1 MKRRDQ
7 RPGELDL
14 PVKTIGGWRRGLLLS
29 SVLLA
34 IAPLVN
40 IYQDLLVHGVFF
52 DLAPLVHAVS
62 LPGSFI
68 LQGLGLNSGPMSSA
82 TTIPLGSI
90 LLDWLLFFGSNLL
103 FWVGGALSIIWAA
116 SLQQKNSQIPAAQPS
131 RRFSIKAGIYCASI
145 LLALVPAANVLFEIL
160 RETYVYHDE
169 HFWVISRVLSL
180 PANLL
185 TGMLAPELLP
195 SLGNIQSSRH
205 FLVSW
210 PMYLG
215 VNIYCW
221 LCCAFF
227 INWLLESRNR
237 RNSGSQR

>member
-1 MKRRDQ
+1 M
-7 RPGELDL
+7 
-14 PVKTIGGWRRGLLLS
+14 LS
-29 SVLLA
+29 SALLA
-34 IAPLVN
+34 SAPLVN

-52 DLAPLVHAVS
+52 DLAPFARYVS
-62 LPGSFI
+62 LPASFI
-68 LQGLGLNSGPMSSA
+68 LQGLGLSSAPMSSA

-90 LLDWLLFFGSNLL
+90 LLDWLLFFGANLL
-103 FWVGGALSIIWAA
+103 FWVGGALLVIWAA
-116 SLQQKNSQIPAAQPS
+116 SLQQKNSQIPAVQPS
-131 RRFSIKAGIYCASI
+131 KRFSIATGIYCGAI

-169 HFWVISRVLSL
+169 HFWVISRILSL

-195 SLGNIQSSRH
+195 RFENIPSSRH

-215 VNIYCW
+215 VNVYCW

-227 INWLLESRNR
+227 INWIIEFRNR
-237 RNSGSQR
+237 KKFEPPTMTLAPP

>member
-1 MKRRDQ
+1 MKT
-7 RPGELDL
+7 LD
-14 PVKTIGGWRRGLLLS
+14 GWRRVLLLS

-34 IAPLVN
+34 GAPLVN

-52 DLAPLVHAVS
+52 DLAPFARYVS
-62 LPGSFI
+62 LPASFI
-68 LQGLGLNSGPMSSA
+68 LKGLGLSSGPMSSA

-90 LLDWLLFFGSNLL
+90 LLDWLLFFCANLP
-103 FWVGGALSIIWAA
+103 FWVGGALLIIWAA
-116 SLQQKNSQIPAAQPS
+116 SLQQKNSQIPAVQPS
-131 RRFSIKAGIYCASI
+131 RRFSIKAGIYSGSI

-160 RETYVYHDE
+160 SEPYVYHDE
-169 HFWVISRVLSL
+169 HFWVISRILSL

-195 SLGNIQSSRH
+195 SFGNIQSSRH

-215 VNIYCW
+215 VNVYCW
-221 LCCAFF
+221 LCCAFL
-227 INWLLESRNR
+227 INWIIECRNR
-237 RNSGSQR
+237 QNPSSQL